1 MITEG
6 TAGKRSIA
14 IALVAAALVPQEL
27 VAVTLSV
34 PPVADALKL
43 METEFP
49 EGVSV
54 APVPE

>member
-1 MITEG
+1 M
-6 TAGKRSIA
+6 
-14 IALVAAALVPQEL
+14 IALVEDVLVPHEL

-34 PPVADALKL
+34 PLVAEALKL
-43 METEFP
+43 METALP